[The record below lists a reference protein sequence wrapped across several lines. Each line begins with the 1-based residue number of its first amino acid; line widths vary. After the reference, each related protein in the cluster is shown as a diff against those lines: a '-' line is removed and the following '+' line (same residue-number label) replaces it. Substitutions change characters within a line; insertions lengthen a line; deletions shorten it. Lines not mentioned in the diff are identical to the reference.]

1 MRTAATAAIL
11 AGFVFFQAQSGPV
24 EAQTASLG
32 AQTAPKPLRIPIEQY
47 KLDNGLRI
55 VFSEDHS
62 APTYGISITYN
73 VGSHNEHQGHT
84 GFAHLFEHMM
94 FEGSENVGKGEHMI
108 LVDNNGGDM
117 NGTTTEDRTN
127 YFESFA
133 SNQLDLG
140 LFLESDRMRS
150 LAVNQANLDN
160 QRNAVQ
166 EERRQ
171 SVDNQPYG
179 ATSEVLQGLIYDNFA
194 NKHSVIGS
202 MQDLNAATIQ
212 DVQQFFRIYY
222 APNNAVLT
230 LVGDFQ
236 PAEALAKIKKYFG
249 GIPAQPAPP
258 VPDLAEPRQ
267 TAERTRTIEDPFAQ
281 VPRVDI
287 AFKTPP
293 GNTGD
298 VYALDVLSTVLGGGQ
313 SSPLYQSLVK
323 DKELAVN
330 IFCYI
335 DEHKG
340 PSTFNVTVLARPGKD
355 LKEVEKVVYAE
366 LEKAK
371 SEPVPDWELQ
381 KVHMME
387 RHQTAEQLEST
398 LYRAYL
404 IGEMASIYGDPSLI
418 NTRFDKIQSVG
429 KEDIQRVAKAYL
441 TEENRTVVTT
451 LPKPKAEPAANSAN

>member
-1 MRTAATAAIL
+1 MRTAATSVFL
-11 AGFVFFQAQSGPV
+11 A
-24 EAQTASLG
+24 ASLLLQ
-32 AQTAPKPLRIPIEQY
+32 AEPSPKPLRIPIEQY

-55 VFSEDHS
+55 VMSVDHS
-62 APTYGISITYN
+62 APTYGISITYD
-73 VGSHNEHQGHT
+73 VGSHSEHAGRT

-94 FEGSENVGKGEHMI
+94 FEGSGNVGKGEHMI
-108 LVDNNGGDM
+108 LVENNGGNM

-166 EERRQ
+166 EERRL

-179 ATSEVLQGLIYDNFA
+179 ETSEVLQGLVYDNFA

-202 MQDLNAATIQ
+202 MQDLNAATVK
-212 DVQQFFRIYY
+212 DVQEFFRVYY

-230 LVGDFQ
+230 LVGDFE
-236 PAEALAKIKKYFG
+236 PADALAKIKKYFG
-249 GIPAQPAPP
+249 DIPAQPTPP
-258 VPDLAEPRQ
+258 APDLAEPKQ
-267 TAERTRTIEDPFAQ
+267 TAERTKTIEDPFAQ
-281 VPRVDI
+281 VPRLDI

-293 GNTGD
+293 GNTPD

-313 SSPLYQSLVK
+313 SSRLYQTLVK
-323 DKELAVN
+323 DQELAVN
-330 IFCYI
+330 VFCYI

-340 PSTFNVTVLARPGKD
+340 PSTFNVVVLARPGKD
-355 LKEVEKVVYAE
+355 LKEIEKVVYAA

-371 SEPVPDWELQ
+371 SEPVTDGELQ
-381 KVHMME
+381 KARMME
-387 RHQTAEQLEST
+387 RHQTAQELESSM
-398 LYRAYL
+398 YRAYI
-404 IGEMASIYGDPSLI
+404 IGEMAVIYGDPNLI
-418 NTRFDKIQSVG
+418 NTRFEKIQSVG
-429 KEDIQRVAKAYL
+429 KQDIQRVAKAYL
-441 TEENRTVVTT
+441 TEDNRTVVTT
-451 LPKPKAEPAANSAN
+451 LPKPKGD

>member
-1 MRTAATAAIL
+1 
-11 AGFVFFQAQSGPV
+11 
-24 EAQTASLG
+24 
-32 AQTAPKPLRIPIEQY
+32 
-47 KLDNGLRI
+47 

-62 APTYGISITYN
+62 APTYAISITYN
-73 VGSHNEHQGHT
+73 VGSHNEHAGRT

-94 FEGSENVGKGEHMI
+94 FEGSENVGKGEHMS
-108 LVDNNGGDM
+108 LVENNGGNM

-166 EERRQ
+166 EERRL

-179 ATSEVLQGLIYDNFA
+179 ETSEVLQALVYDNFA

-202 MQDLNAATIQ
+202 MEDLNAATIK
-212 DVQQFFRIYY
+212 DVQEFFRIYY
-222 APNNAVLT
+222 APNDAVLT

-249 GIPAQPAPP
+249 DIPAQPAAA
-258 VPDLAEPRQ
+258 VPDLAEPKQ
-267 TAERTRTIEDPFAQ
+267 TAERRKTIEDPFART
-281 VPRVDI
+281 PRLDI

-293 GNTGD
+293 GNTSD
-298 VYALDVLSTVLGGGQ
+298 VYALDVLSSALGEGQ
-313 SSPLYQSLVK
+313 ASRLYQTLVK

-330 IFCYI
+330 VFCYV
-335 DEHKG
+335 DEHRG
-340 PSTFNVTVLARPGKD
+340 PSTFNIVVLARPGKD
-355 LKEVEKVVYAE
+355 LKEVEKAVYAE
-366 LEKAK
+366 VERVK
-371 SEPVPDWELQ
+371 SEPIADWELE
-381 KVHMME
+381 KIRMTN
-387 RHQTAEQLEST
+387 RRQTAQQLQST
-398 LYRAYL
+398 LFRAYL
-404 IGEMASIYGDPSLI
+404 IGEMASIYGDPNLI
-418 NTRFDKIQSVG
+418 NTRFDKEQSVG
-429 KEDIQRVAKAYL
+429 KQDIQRVAKTYL

-451 LPKPKAEPAANSAN
+451 LPKPKAEAAANASSH

>member
-1 MRTAATAAIL
+1 
-11 AGFVFFQAQSGPV
+11 
-24 EAQTASLG
+24 
-32 AQTAPKPLRIPIEQY
+32 
-47 KLDNGLRI
+47 
-55 VFSEDHS
+55 
-62 APTYGISITYN
+62 
-73 VGSHNEHQGHT
+73 
-84 GFAHLFEHMM
+84 
-94 FEGSENVGKGEHMI
+94 VGKGEHMI

-166 EERRQ
+166 EERRL

-179 ATSEVLQGLIYDNFA
+179 ETSEVLQGLIYDNFA

-212 DVQQFFRIYY
+212 DVQEFFRIYY

-236 PAEALAKIKKYFG
+236 PTEALAKIKKYFG
-249 GIPAQPAPP
+249 DIPAQPAPP
-258 VPDLAEPRQ
+258 APDLAEPKQ
-267 TAERTRTIEDPFAQ
+267 TAERRKTIEDPFAQ

-293 GNTGD
+293 GNTND

-330 IFCYI
+330 VFCYI

-340 PSTFNVTVLARPGKD
+340 PSTFNVTVLVRPGKD

-371 SEPVPDWELQ
+371 SEAIPDWELQ

-387 RHQTAEQLEST
+387 RHQTAEQLQST
-398 LYRAYL
+398 LYRAYI
-404 IGEMASIYGDPSLI
+404 IGEMASIYGDPNLI
-418 NTRFDKIQSVG
+418 NTRFDKIASVG
-429 KEDIQRVAKAYL
+429 KDDIQRVAKTYL
-441 TEENRTVVTT
+441 TEDNRTVVTT
-451 LPKPKAEPAANSAN
+451 LPKPKSDPASKVAN

>member
-212 DVQQFFRIYY
+212 DVQDFFRIYY

>member
-1 MRTAATAAIL
+1 MRTAVFSLFL
-11 AGFVFFQAQSGPV
+11 AGSLLLNAQN
-24 EAQTASLG
+24 E
-32 AQTAPKPLRIPIEQY
+32 PKPLQIPIQQY

-62 APTYGISITYN
+62 APTYALSITYN
-73 VGSHNEHQGHT
+73 VGSHNEHAGRT

-108 LVDNNGGDM
+108 LVENNGGNM

-166 EERRQ
+166 EERRLG
-171 SVDNQPYG
+171 VDNQPYG
-179 ATSEVLQGLIYDNFA
+179 ETSEVLQALIYDNFA

-202 MQDLNAATIQ
+202 MEDLNAATIK
-212 DVQQFFRIYY
+212 DVQEFFRIYY

-236 PAEALAKIKKYFG
+236 PADALAKIKKYFG
-249 GIPAQPAPP
+249 DIPAQTAAPA
-258 VPDLAEPRQ
+258 PDLAEPKQ
-267 TAERTRTIEDPFAQ
+267 TAERRKTIEDPFAQ
-281 VPRVDI
+281 TPRLDI

-293 GNTGD
+293 GNTSD
-298 VYALDVLSTVLGGGQ
+298 VYALDVLSTALGEGQ
-313 SSPLYQSLVK
+313 ASRLYQTLVK

-330 IFCYI
+330 VFCYV
-335 DEHKG
+335 DEHLG
-340 PSTFNVTVLARPGKD
+340 PSTFNIVVLARPGKD
-355 LKEVEKVVYAE
+355 LKEVEKAVYAE
-366 LEKAK
+366 VEKVK
-371 SEPVPDWELQ
+371 TEPIADWELQ
-381 KVHMME
+381 KVHMLE
-387 RHQTAEQLEST
+387 RRQTAQELEGT
-398 LYRAYL
+398 LYRSYL
-404 IGEMASIYGDPSLI
+404 IGEMATIFGDPNLI
-418 NTRFDKIQSVG
+418 NTRFGKIQSVG
-429 KEDIQRVAKAYL
+429 KDDIERVAKTYL

-451 LPKPKAEPAANSAN
+451 LPKPKSEAALKGDH